1 MVRGF
6 ITGICRKGH
15 KEHKGDTKSTKNRNR
30 LKTLCVLCVL
40 FLPILSSSAKMIA
53 RLSHHTN
60 TFDLAICIREIFMRT
75 FLLVAGALVIGS
87 VSVRAADVDFE
98 KDIKPIFEQT
108 CIKCHGPETA
118 KNGLRLDSRAAML
131 KGSKDEKVVTPGKSA
146 ESSVYKLVA
155 LPDADGRM
163 PKDQPPLSK
172 EQIEKIK
179 LWIDQGAKWPEG
191 LVLKAAATTTEPK
204 VDAGVAITE
213 AEKSGVEKLQK
224 AGVLAIRLAQNTNLL
239 RVDFSLRGKEVKD
252 DELALLKD
260 MLNLVELN
268 LGGTNI
274 SDASLIYIKPLVNL
288 TRLQLHNTKITDA
301 GLSNLTGLT
310 KLTSLNLY
318 GTAVS
323 DQGVQQLK
331 DLKKLKNLYL
341 YLTKVTP
348 PTAKNLAASVPG
360 LDVNIGADLEPPP
373 PPKPDPPKKDE
384 KPKVEPKKD
393 EKKDEKP
400 KADTPKKDEKPK
412 DDPAKKDTPK
422 KDEKKDDPAK
432 KDAPKKDEKKD
443 EKPKGQEQ

>member
-1 MVRGF
+1 MVRRAR
-6 ITGICRKGH
+6 T
-15 KEHKGDTKSTKNRNR
+15 T
-30 LKTLCVLCVL
+30 
-40 FLPILSSSAKMIA
+40 IA
-53 RLSHHTN
+53 VRLSFRQDDTWTTPPHDI
-60 TFDLAICIREIFMRT
+60 FDLASCIWEIFMRK
-75 FLLVAGALVIGS
+75 LLLLAGVLAIGS
-87 VSVRAADVDFE
+87 LPVRAADVDFE
-98 KDIKPIFEQT
+98 KEIKPIFEQT

-131 KGSKDEKVVTPGKSA
+131 KGSKDEKVVTPGKST
-146 ESSVYKLVA
+146 ESSIYKLVA

-191 LVLKAAATTTEPK
+191 LVLKATGAATEPK

-213 AEKSGVEKLQK
+213 AEKAGVEKLQK

-239 RVDFSLRGKEVKD
+239 RVDFSLRSKEVKE

-260 MLNLVELN
+260 MPNLVELN

-274 SDASLIYIKPLVNL
+274 TDASLVYVKPLVNL

-301 GLSNLTGLT
+301 GIGNLTGLT

-318 GTAVS
+318 GTTVS

-341 YLTKVTP
+341 YLTKVTSP
-348 PTAKNLAASVPG
+348 MAKNLAASVPG

-373 PPKPDPPKKDE
+373 PPKVDPPKKDE

-393 EKKDEKP
+393 EKKPE
-400 KADTPKKDEKPK
+400 PKKDEKPK
-412 DDPAKKDTPK
+412 DDPT
-422 KDEKKDDPAK
+422 K

-443 EKPKGQEQ
+443 EKPKSEKQ

>member
-1 MVRGF
+1 M
-6 ITGICRKGH
+6 RK
-15 KEHKGDTKSTKNRNR
+15 
-30 LKTLCVLCVL
+30 L
-40 FLPILSSSAKMIA
+40 
-53 RLSHHTN
+53 
-60 TFDLAICIREIFMRT
+60 
-75 FLLVAGALVIGS
+75 LLVAGILVIGS
-87 VSVRAADVDFE
+87 LSVRAADVDFE
-98 KDIKPIFEQT
+98 KEIKPIFEQT

-118 KNGLRLDSRAAML
+118 KNGLRLDSKAAML
-131 KGSKDEKVVTPGKSA
+131 KGSKDEKVVIPGKSA

-191 LVLKAAATTTEPK
+191 LVLKTAATTAEPK
-204 VDAGVAITE
+204 VDAGVAVTDG
-213 AEKSGVEKLQK
+213 EKAGVEKLQK

-260 MLNLVELN
+260 MPNLVELN

-274 SDASLIYIKPLVNL
+274 TDASLIYIKPLANL

-348 PTAKNLAASVPG
+348 PMAKNLAASVPG

-373 PPKPDPPKKDE
+373 PPKP
-384 KPKVEPKKD
+384 EPKKD
-393 EKKDEKP
+393 EKKADEK
-400 KADTPKKDEKPK
+400 KADAKKADAKKDEKPK
-412 DDPAKKDTPK
+412 TDTPK
-422 KDEKKDDPAK
+422 KDDKPKTDAKKDEKPKDDPAK

-443 EKPKGQEQ
+443 EKPKGEKQ

>member
-1 MVRGF
+1 M
-6 ITGICRKGH
+6 RK
-15 KEHKGDTKSTKNRNR
+15 
-30 LKTLCVLCVL
+30 
-40 FLPILSSSAKMIA
+40 
-53 RLSHHTN
+53 
-60 TFDLAICIREIFMRT
+60 
-75 FLLVAGALVIGS
+75 FLLLAGALVIGS
-87 VSVRAADVDFE
+87 LPVRAADVDFE
-98 KDIKPIFEQT
+98 KEIKPIFEQT

-131 KGSKDEKVVTPGKSA
+131 KGSKDEKVVIPGKSA

-172 EQIEKIK
+172 GQIEKIK

-191 LVLKAAATTTEPK
+191 LVLKATGASTEPK
-204 VDAGVAITE
+204 VDAGVAITD
-213 AEKSGVEKLQK
+213 AEKAGVDKLQK

-260 MLNLVELN
+260 LPNLVELN

-274 SDASLIYIKPLVNL
+274 TDASLVYVKPLVNL
-288 TRLQLHNTKITDA
+288 TRLQLHNTKISDA
-301 GLSNLTGLT
+301 GLTNLTGLT

-318 GTAVS
+318 GTGVT
-323 DQGVQQLK
+323 DQGVQQLAG
-331 DLKKLKNLYL
+331 LKKLKNLYL

-348 PTAKNLAASVPG
+348 PAAKNLAASVPG

-373 PPKPDPPKKDE
+373 PPKTDPPKKDE
-384 KPKVEPKKD
+384 KPKTEPKKD
-393 EKKDEKP
+393 DKPKTDAPKEDDKPKTDAPKKDEKP
-400 KADTPKKDEKPK
+400 KTEPKKDEKPK

-422 KDEKKDDPAK
+422 KDEKSK
-432 KDAPKKDEKKD
+432 EKN
-443 EKPKGQEQ
+443 

>member
-1 MVRGF
+1 M
-6 ITGICRKGH
+6 RK
-15 KEHKGDTKSTKNRNR
+15 
-30 LKTLCVLCVL
+30 
-40 FLPILSSSAKMIA
+40 ILS
-53 RLSHHTN
+53 
-60 TFDLAICIREIFMRT
+60 LACAGIF
-75 FLLVAGALVIGS
+75 FAIP
-87 VSVRAADVDFE
+87 VRAADVDFE
-98 KDIKPIFEQT
+98 KEIKPIFENT

-118 KNGLRLDSRAAML
+118 KNGLRLDSKAAML

-146 ESSVYKLVA
+146 ESSIYKLIS

-191 LVLKAAATTTEPK
+191 LVLKAATSSEPK
-204 VDAGVAITE
+204 TDAGVAITD
-213 AEKSGVEKLQK
+213 AEKAGLEKLQK

-260 MLNLVELN
+260 MPNLVELN

-274 SDASLIYIKPLVNL
+274 TDTSLNYVKPLVNL

-301 GLSNLTGLT
+301 GLGNLTGLT

-318 GTAVS
+318 GTTVT
-323 DQGVQQLK
+323 DQGVQQLQG
-331 DLKKLKNLYL
+331 LKNLKNLYL

-348 PTAKNLAASVPG
+348 PTAKKLAASTPG

-373 PPKPDPPKKDE
+373 PPKVDPPKKDE
-384 KPKVEPKKD
+384 KKADAPKKD
-393 EKKDEKP
+393 EKKLDAPKKDEKP
-400 KADTPKKDEKPK
+400 KADAPKKDDKPK
-412 DDPAKKDTPK
+412 DDPAKKD
-422 KDEKKDDPAK
+422 EKKK
-432 KDAPKKDEKKD
+432 E
-443 EKPKGQEQ
+443 EKPKDDKLKEKEKGN